1 MLIGK
6 NIVEDFTSR
15 FRGQL
20 VDGNRAGKA
29 MMNFWV
35 AGSSRGEL
43 RLCWKAAGEN
53 DGSGSSENVER
64 ASLVRPR
71 T

>member
-43 RLCWKAAGEN
+43 AFVLEGGRRE
-53 DGSGSSENVER
+53 
-64 ASLVRPR
+64 
-71 T
+71 